1 MENKF
6 RILSLDGGGLR
17 GLTQLLILRR
27 IEELTGKRIY
37 ELFDLIIG
45 TSTGG
50 ILACGLTA
58 KKNERPVLTID
69 KLIDLYYKDGC
80 KIFPTQN
87 TFLKKTW
94 RSIKTIG
101 GSKWDRSGLEGQVK
115 QYFGDIRL
123 SETLKPI
130 IVTSYDVENNEI
142 IMFKSRRCGEWNY
155 DLPLTDVSLATSA
168 APSYFEPYQLN
179 WLGVDRVLIDGGVY
193 INNPSMAA
201 VAEVLRYKYDNPNI
215 KIEDI
220 ELLSLGTGIY
230 SEKIK
235 EDSASWGLIKWAKN
249 ITRVMMQS
257 TSKSVEYECEQMPF
271 HKYLRLQFTIEEKE
285 YMEMDDSR
293 KKTLDELVNYV
304 NNQILNKRLD
314 EIIEFFNI

>member
-1 MENKF
+1 MKNKF

-27 IEELTGKRIY
+27 IEELTGKKIY
-37 ELFDLIIG
+37 ELFDLIVG

-58 KKNERPVLTID
+58 KKNGRPVLTID
-69 KLIDLYYKDGC
+69 KLIDLYYKDGW

-87 TFLKKTW
+87 TILKKAW
-94 RSIKTIG
+94 RKVKLFG
-101 GSKWDRSGLEGQVK
+101 GSKWDRSGLEEQLK
-115 QYFGDIRL
+115 EYFGDIRL

-142 IMFKSRRCGEWNY
+142 IMFKSRRCTEWNY
-155 DLPLTDVSLATSA
+155 DLKLTDVSLATAS
-168 APSYFEPYQLN
+168 APSYFEPLQLN

-235 EDSASWGLIKWAKN
+235 EDSAGWGLIKWAKN

-271 HKYLRLQFTIEEKE
+271 NKYLRLQFTIEEKE

-314 EIIEFFNI
+314 EIRDFFE

>member
-1 MENKF
+1 MEKKF

-37 ELFDLIIG
+37 ELFDLIVG

-58 KKNERPVLTID
+58 AKNGKPVLTID
-69 KLIDLYYKDGC
+69 KLIDLYYKDGW
-80 KIFPTQN
+80 KIFPRQDSL
-87 TFLKKTW
+87 FKKAW
-94 RSIKTIG
+94 RKVKIFT
-101 GSKWDRSGLEGQVK
+101 GSKWDRSGLEGQLK
-115 QYFGDIRL
+115 EYFGDIRL
-123 SETLKPI
+123 SETIKPI

-155 DLPLTDVSLATSA
+155 DLKLTDVSLATSA

-201 VAEVLRYKYDNPNI
+201 VAEVLRYKYGIEDI

-220 ELLSLGTGIY
+220 ELLSLGTGIF

-235 EDSASWGLIKWAKN
+235 EESAGWGIVKWAKN

-257 TSKSVEYECEQMPF
+257 TSKSTEYECEQMPF

-293 KKTLDELVNYV
+293 KTTLNQLVSYV
-304 NNQILNKRLD
+304 NNQVLNRRMS
-314 EIIEFFNI
+314 EIEDFFR

>member
-1 MENKF
+1 MEKKF

-37 ELFDLIIG
+37 ELFDLIVG

-58 KKNERPVLTID
+58 AKNGKPVLTID
-69 KLIDLYYKDGC
+69 KLIDLYYKDGW
-80 KIFPTQN
+80 KIFPRQDS
-87 TFLKKTW
+87 FFKKTW
-94 RSIKTIG
+94 RSLKIISS
-101 GSKWDRSGLEGQVK
+101 SKWDRSGLEK
-115 QYFGDIRL
+115 QLKEYFGDIRL
-123 SETLKPI
+123 SETIKPI
-130 IVTSYDVENNEI
+130 VVTSYDVENNEV

-155 DLPLTDVSLATSA
+155 DLPLTDVSLSTSA
-168 APSYFEPYQLN
+168 APSYFEPYKLN

-193 INNPSMAA
+193 INNPAMAG
-201 VAEVLRYKYDNPNI
+201 VAEALRFKYGGDI

-220 ELLSLGTGIY
+220 ELLSLGTGIF

-235 EDSASWGLIKWAKN
+235 EESAGWGIIKWAKN

-257 TSKSVEYECEQMPF
+257 TSKSTEYECEQMPF

-293 KKTLDELVNYV
+293 KTTLNQLVSYV
-304 NNQILNKRLD
+304 NNQVLNRRMS
-314 EIIEFFNI
+314 EIEDFFR